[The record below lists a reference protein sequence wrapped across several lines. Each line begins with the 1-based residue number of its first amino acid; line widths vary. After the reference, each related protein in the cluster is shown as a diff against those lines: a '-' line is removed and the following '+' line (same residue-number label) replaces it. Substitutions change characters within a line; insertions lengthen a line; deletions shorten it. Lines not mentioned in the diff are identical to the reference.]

1 MKQFSE
7 ATRVQMPA
15 MVHLTRIG
23 YTYFGKLSGDKN
35 GTVYDGDTNI
45 LLPIFEPQFKRL
57 NPGHEGEYLQVLKG
71 IRKELNDDDLGRGF
85 YNRLKAVSPVKLVDF
100 DNIENNTF
108 HFTAEFTCKNGQD
121 EFRPDITLFVNGL
134 PLCFVEVKK
143 PNNHGGMLAE
153 SARMNKE
160 RFPNKKFRRFINIT
174 QLMIFSNNMEYDA
187 LGGIVPIQGAFYCT
201 GARTYSP
208 FNCFREENPSDQK
221 IAPYHCDYPYKD
233 IDKAAEK
240 KILSDYNCQV
250 IHTSPEYQTN
260 LDFNTPTNRILTSMC
275 SPERLL
281 YIIRY
286 GIAYVRMEREVDGKI
301 ESTDQKHIMRYQQL
315 FASLAIR
322 KKLAEGVK
330 SGVVWHTQGSGK
342 TALSY
347 YLTYILNDFYS
358 KQNKVAKFYFIVD
371 RLDLLEQATQEF
383 EARGLVVSTANT
395 RAELMEQFRTNQ
407 AQQGTSGQAEITVV
421 NIQRFAEDKEK
432 VRINDY
438 ATNLQRIFIL
448 DEAHRGY
455 KPGGCFL
462 ANLFDADTNAIKI
475 ALTGTPLLKEER
487 ASCKVF
493 GTYLHT
499 YYYDKS
505 IADGYTLKI
514 IREDIETSYK
524 ERLSDVYDKLDT
536 LVQKKDIRKSEI
548 IEHPSYV
555 NELAHYIMKDLKEFR
570 KIQGD
575 DTLGGMV
582 ICETSEQA
590 RRLYDVFQEEWQK
603 YQPKPIKIKLPDGTF
618 VVGEPEVDYKS
629 KYRPLKAGI
638 ILHDTDDKETRK
650 QIVKDFKKNMTV
662 DILIVFNML
671 LTGFDAPRL
680 KRLYFGRKLKDHN
693 LLQAIT
699 RVNRPYPGMR
709 YGFVIDFADIKR
721 NFKETNEA
729 YLQELNRFNDV
740 DETGDGNATDTFT
753 QVIEDKDEI
762 VAQMKKVRQTLFDYS
777 YDNAEEFS
785 SEISTEEDKA
795 ALLDLKQALESAK
808 NMANLVRT
816 FGDEDMKEQFAK
828 LEITK
833 LPQLL
838 SEVQRRIGIINQKEA
853 FSIGDET
860 KTLINEA
867 MMDIEFTFSKI
878 GQEEMRLI
886 SGGAELKEKWQRT
899 IASFTQNFDQDDP
912 EFMSLR
918 DAFME
923 RFKEHGFVIDS
934 IAKFNEETQALD
946 EIITRLQDLQKRN
959 NALVKKYKGDE
970 KFARVHKR
978 IREVN
983 REREMHGGKPILA
996 LLDEEIMVVL
1006 NMIKEDID
1014 GKVYDRNNILKKDAY
1029 FGRTV
1034 MAAIS
1039 GSINGI
1045 VNLDPNPEDYKF
1057 IQQRISQQYINQYNA
1072 TYGLA

>member
-1 MKQFSE
+1 
-7 ATRVQMPA
+7 MPA
-15 MVHLTRIG
+15 MVHLTRLG
-23 YTYFGKLSGDKN
+23 YKYFGKIHEATK
-35 GTVYDGDTNI
+35 GTVYDDDTNI
-45 LLPIFEPQFKRL
+45 LLEVFKKKFGEL
-57 NPGHEGEYLQVLKG
+57 NPGHEGEYLQVLRD

-85 YNRLKAVSPVKLVDF
+85 YQRLRSVSPVRLVDF
-100 DNIENNTF
+100 ENPKNNDF

-143 PNNHGGMLAE
+143 PNNHGGMVAE
-153 SARMNKE
+153 SIRMNKE

-174 QLMIFSNNMEYDA
+174 QLMIFSNNMEYDT

-201 GARTYSP
+201 GARNSSP
-208 FNCFREENPSDQK
+208 FNCFREENPGSMK
-221 IAPYHCDYPYKD
+221 IAPYNRDYPYLA
-233 IDKAAEK
+233 IDKETEK

-260 LDFNTPTNRILTSMC
+260 LGVNTPTNRILTSMC

-281 YIIRY
+281 FILQY

-301 ESTDQKHIMRYQQL
+301 ESTDQKHIMRYQQM
-315 FASLAIR
+315 FAAMAIR
-322 KKLAEGVK
+322 QRLSEGVK

-347 YLTYILNDFYS
+347 YLTYILNDFYA

-371 RLDLLEQATQEF
+371 RLDLLEQAKQEF
-383 EARGLVVSTANT
+383 EARGLLVATANT
-395 RAELMEQFRTNQ
+395 RTELMEQFRQNQ
-407 AQQGTSGQAEITVV
+407 AQQGASGQAEITVV

-432 VRINDY
+432 VNITDY

-462 ANLFDADTNAIKI
+462 ANLFEADKESIKI
-475 ALTGTPLLKEER
+475 ALTGTPLLKDER

-493 GTYLHT
+493 GSYLHT

-524 ERLSDVYDKLDT
+524 ERLSDVYDRLDT
-536 LVQKKDIRKSEI
+536 LVQKKDIKRSQI

-555 NELAHYIMKDLKEFR
+555 EELARYISDDLRRFR

-590 RRLYDVFQEEWQK
+590 RRLYEAFTTKPTGGNSMPIQLHMDGQEWMVAEALPVYVTEK
-603 YQPKPIKIKLPDGTF
+603 KPLR
-618 VVGEPEVDYKS
+618 VG
-629 KYRPLKAGI
+629 L
-638 ILHDTDDKETRK
+638 ILHDSDDKETRK
-650 QIVKDFKKNMTV
+650 QIVKDFKKNMSI
-662 DILIVFNML
+662 DLLIVFNML

-699 RVNRPYPGMR
+699 RVNRPYKEMR

-721 NFKETNEA
+721 NFDETNEA

-740 DETGDGNATDTFT
+740 EETGEGNNTDTFT
-753 QVIEDKDEI
+753 QVIEDKEEI
-762 VAQMKKVRQTLFDYS
+762 INQMKQVRQVLFNYS

-785 SEISTEEDKA
+785 SEISTEEDKSI
-795 ALLDLKQALESAK
+795 LLELKHALESAK
-808 NMANLVRT
+808 NMANIVRT
-816 FGDEDMKEQFAK
+816 FGDGDMKTQFSK

-833 LPQLL
+833 LPELI
-838 SEVQRRIGIINQKEA
+838 SEVQRRIGVINQKEA
-853 FSIGDET
+853 FSASDET
-860 KTLINEA
+860 KVLINEA

-878 GQEEMRLI
+878 GQEEMKII
-886 SGGAELKEKWQRT
+886 SGGVELKEKWERT
-899 IASFTQNFDQDDP
+899 ITAFTQNFDQEDP
-912 EFMSLR
+912 EYITLR
-918 DAFME
+918 DAFMQ

-934 IAKFNEETQALD
+934 IAKFNEESSALD
-946 EIITRLQDLQKRN
+946 DIIKRLQDMQKRN
-959 NALVKKYKGDE
+959 NVLLKRYKGDE

-983 REREMHGGKPILA
+983 KLRESKGEKPMFSFLDDELVAILN
-996 LLDEEIMVVL
+996 I
-1006 NMIKEDID
+1006 IKDD
-1014 GKVYDRNNILKKDAY
+1014 VDSKVYDRNDILKKDAY
-1029 FGRTV
+1029 FSRTV
-1034 MAAIS
+1034 LAL
-1039 GSINGI
+1039 INGCLYHFPQI
-1045 VNLDPNPEDYKF
+1045 KPEMDDYKF

-1072 TYGLA
+1072 TYGLIGAN